1 MKLTKLEWTLFAL
14 TALLMIVL
22 GFLLGEVYHQSR
34 VSHETTPVMQATT
47 TEPPTETTAEP
58 TTEPPTETTAEPTTE
73 PPTETTAEPTEDPN
87 LPKFDAVTLES
98 ALNEVL
104 AGCDGRWAVYAE
116 ELNSGASVFCGK
128 DAEARDPLIGASMIK
143 MFIMAK
149 TYELIELGKIDV
161 DDVYEDMFD
170 MITISDNDDTNRL
183 TQFLGGGSA
192 AAGRALV
199 TDYAARIGCPEV
211 SHNRLMLDF
220 NGYENYVSVGACAK
234 LLRMIY
240 EGTCVSAEASA
251 AMLEILLA
259 QTDRNYIPAGVPDG
273 IDIALKGG
281 DLPNCQGDAAIV
293 FLEGNPYIVC
303 IITNSTHSDFNE
315 RKIGE
320 LSALIYEA
328 MAENIE

>member
-22 GFLLGEVYHQSR
+22 GFLLGEVYHQSS
-34 VSHETTPVMQATT
+34 VSHETTPAVQATT
-47 TEPPTETTAEP
+47 TELPTETTAEP
-58 TTEPPTETTAEPTTE
+58 TTEPPTETTV
-73 PPTETTAEPTEDPN
+73 EPTEDPN

-104 AGCDGRWAVYAE
+104 DECDGRWAVYAE
-116 ELNSGASVFCGK
+116 ELNSGASVFCGR
-128 DAEARDPLIGASMIK
+128 DAEARDPLVGASMIK

-149 TYELIELGKIDV
+149 TYELIELGKINV

-183 TQFLGGGSA
+183 TQFLGDGSA
-192 AAGRALV
+192 TAGRALV

-320 LSALIYEA
+320 LSALVYEA
-328 MAENIE
+328 MSENLG

>member
-1 MKLTKLEWTLFAL
+1 MKLSKLEWTLFLL
-14 TALLMIVL
+14 TALVMIGV
-22 GFLLGEVYHQSR
+22 GFLISELSHRSGGEGAADVI
-34 VSHETTPVMQATT
+34 VAAPPTTQPSTQPSTEPT
-47 TEPPTETTAEP
+47 TEATVETTAEP
-58 TTEPPTETTAEPTTE
+58 TTEAPSL
-73 PPTETTAEPTEDPN
+73 PTEDPN
-87 LPKFDAVTLES
+87 LPKFDAEALEL
-98 ALNEVL
+98 ALNGVL
-104 AGCDGRWAVYAE
+104 DECDGVWAVYAE
-116 ELNSGASVFCGK
+116 ELNSGASVFCGR
-128 DAEARDPLIGASMIK
+128 DAGARDPLISASMIK

-149 TYELIELGKIDV
+149 TYELIELGVIDE
-161 DDVYEDMFD
+161 DEVYQDMFD
-170 MITISDNDDTNRL
+170 MITVSDNDDTNRL
-183 TQFLGGGSA
+183 TEFLGKGSA
-192 AAGRALV
+192 TAGRALV
-199 TDYAARIGCPEV
+199 TDFAARIGCPEV

-240 EGTCVSAEASA
+240 EGTCVSGEASA

-328 MAENIE
+328 MAENVE

>member
-1 MKLTKLEWTLFAL
+1 MKLSRLEWTVFVLAM
-14 TALLMIVL
+14 LLMLAV
-22 GFLLGEVYHQSR
+22 GFLLAEVYHQSQAA
-34 VSHETTPVMQATT
+34 HEPTPIVAVPPT
-47 TEPPTETTAEP
+47 TETPTTELATEP
-58 TTEPPTETTAEPTTE
+58 TTEPPTTEPTTE
-73 PPTETTAEPTEDPN
+73 TTTAPTEDPN
-87 LPKFDAVTLES
+87 APKFDAESLTL
-98 ALNEVL
+98 ALDEVL
-104 AGCDGRWAVYAE
+104 ADCDGRWAVYAE

-149 TYELIELGKIDV
+149 TYELAELGLVDI
-161 DDVYEDMFD
+161 DDVYQDMFD

-183 TQFLGGGSA
+183 TQFLGDGSA
-192 AAGRALV
+192 TAGRALV
-199 TDYAARIGCPEV
+199 TDYAARMGCPEV
-211 SHNRLMLDF
+211 EHNRLMLDF

-240 EGTCVSAEASA
+240 EGTCVSEDASA

-293 FLEGNPYIVC
+293 FLDGNPYIVC

-328 MAENIE
+328 MAANLG